1 MKTYQIIIFLT
12 VVLLVYTLVNLY
24 IFNRGLQSFAN
35 AGTIKTSYKV
45 LFVFLALS
53 YILAR
58 FLERLYPSV
67 MADVFMWIGSFWL
80 AAMFYFF
87 LIAVLFDFVRLINHF
102 LPFYP
107 KSIVTNYV
115 MFKQYLFYG
124 VVALVTLL
132 MIAGYI
138 NASNPRIKTININIP
153 KRANGLKQL
162 NIVAVSDIHLGTIIC
177 NGKFEKIVNK
187 INSLNPD
194 IVLLVGDVIDEDVN
208 AVIRQNIGES
218 LKNLNSKYG
227 TFAVTGNHEYIGG
240 AEKAVKYLSAHNI
253 RMLRDTAILID
264 NAFYVI
270 GREDK
275 EKSRYSGVN
284 RKTIKEIIKD
294 INQAYPS
301 ILMDHQPFHLLDAYS
316 NGIDL
321 QLSGHTHHGQIF
333 PFNYITKLIYEISW
347 GYKKIENT
355 NFYVSS
361 GVGSWG
367 PPVRLGNRP
376 EIVNII
382 LHFEK

>member
-67 MADVFMWIGSFWL
+67 MSDVFMWIGSFWL